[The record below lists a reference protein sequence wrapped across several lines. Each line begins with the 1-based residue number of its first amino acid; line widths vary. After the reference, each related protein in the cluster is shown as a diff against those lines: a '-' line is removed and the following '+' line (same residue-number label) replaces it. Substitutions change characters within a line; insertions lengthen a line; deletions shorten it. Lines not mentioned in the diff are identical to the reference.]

1 MEAKPHLPLPNKE
14 HALGER
20 RRMALPGASVMS
32 VARPTSVRHCAVTVK
47 SMHGAFVLV
56 VVGSQMCAVAHPGT
70 HAPRGRRCCAGV
82 TPGFQESCCC
92 VQPINSGFRL
102 RVFRSIVQRHA
113 VRERLSREETTTPLA
128 PSRLPAGYSPPCA
141 SIEGVEGEISRPYPY
156 SICIMICI
164 CICENA
170 EGWLSLVSFCQARPS
185 RSSKQGR
192 PRRTGTLSRP
202 VAAGLESEL
211 HRSATC
217 RVQVAAVVLLGHWNL
232 RHLSVE
238 RHGQAAA
245 CRALASQREA
255 EADRAI
261 P

>member
-1 MEAKPHLPLPNKE
+1 MHAGQLKASLPCAPSLPSAADGSEASPPSPSNKE

-102 RVFRSIVQRHA
+102 RMQTLEAR
-113 VRERLSREETTTPLA
+113 
-128 PSRLPAGYSPPCA
+128 GYSDP
-141 SIEGVEGEISRPYPY
+141 
-156 SICIMICI
+156 
-164 CICENA
+164 
-170 EGWLSLVSFCQARPS
+170 SF
-185 RSSKQGR
+185 
-192 PRRTGTLSRP
+192 
-202 VAAGLESEL
+202 
-211 HRSATC
+211 SATLC
-217 RVQVAAVVLLGHWNL
+217 EKDNPERKPPARVSCARVRILM
-232 RHLSVE
+232 
-238 RHGQAAA
+238 
-245 CRALASQREA
+245 RA
-255 EADRAI
+255 
-261 P
+261 

>member
-1 MEAKPHLPLPNKE
+1 MHAGQLKASLPCAISPICSGWKRSLTSLSLQQRARSRRATTHGAARRQRHVSRSTCSNKE

-113 VRERLSREETTTPLA
+113 VRER
-128 PSRLPAGYSPPCA
+128 
-141 SIEGVEGEISRPYPY
+141 
-156 SICIMICI
+156 
-164 CICENA
+164 
-170 EGWLSLVSFCQARPS
+170 
-185 RSSKQGR
+185 
-192 PRRTGTLSRP
+192 
-202 VAAGLESEL
+202 
-211 HRSATC
+211 
-217 RVQVAAVVLLGHWNL
+217 
-232 RHLSVE
+232 
-238 RHGQAAA
+238 
-245 CRALASQREA
+245 
-255 EADRAI
+255 
-261 P
+261 

>member
-1 MEAKPHLPLPNKE
+1 MHRTISPEAGDALQSVARVHRTPSLNRPQPAGKKRASNREARKAGLEETNKHATMRSGQPMLVASNHPPDSNKE

-102 RVFRSIVQRHA
+102 QVFRSIVQRHA
-113 VRERLSREETTTPLA
+113 VRERLSREETTTRRFYP
-128 PSRLPAGYSPPCA
+128 PS
-141 SIEGVEGEISRPYPY
+141 
-156 SICIMICI
+156 
-164 CICENA
+164 
-170 EGWLSLVSFCQARPS
+170 
-185 RSSKQGR
+185 
-192 PRRTGTLSRP
+192 
-202 VAAGLESEL
+202 
-211 HRSATC
+211 
-217 RVQVAAVVLLGHWNL
+217 L
-232 RHLSVE
+232 RGS
-238 RHGQAAA
+238 
-245 CRALASQREA
+245 
-255 EADRAI
+255 
-261 P
+261 

>member
-1 MEAKPHLPLPNKE
+1 MHAGQLKASLPCAISPICSGWKSNKE

-113 VRERLSREETTTPLA
+113 VRDKDNPERKPPAKATTTTT
-128 PSRLPAGYSPPCA
+128 YS
-141 SIEGVEGEISRPYPY
+141 Y
-156 SICIMICI
+156 
-164 CICENA
+164 
-170 EGWLSLVSFCQARPS
+170 AR
-185 RSSKQGR
+185 
-192 PRRTGTLSRP
+192 
-202 VAAGLESEL
+202 
-211 HRSATC
+211 
-217 RVQVAAVVLLGHWNL
+217 
-232 RHLSVE
+232 
-238 RHGQAAA
+238 
-245 CRALASQREA
+245 
-255 EADRAI
+255 
-261 P
+261 